1 MSKLISLQADLFP
14 KEGFNPGSGVLT
26 VLVTDEYDFTGVK
39 FEQAVNY
46 SVPAT
51 TSYGR
56 SSSYLSGSKERNIV
70 YSYIGSE
77 VRRLYDAW
85 NARMPKKEQVP
96 VITRQWV
103 DEWFRK
109 MGEDRNQWISML
121 GVAQPLDSISLGV
134 TDRGGRRITICTF
147 EEYGGKVFSQRMQ
160 SAEYNTATRSGLL
173 EALTD
178 VAVITAMAN
187 LNRLIMY
194 YSIADACGWKREL
207 SAKNRVTT
215 INSGVYLEGWELLDG
230 EVHVPDRE
238 PFLLPKDFDSWVV
251 CQAPKG
257 EANKA
262 VPWKVQWDGDSS
274 LKVRNNIRSKVSM
287 TCLIP
292 EYNWTTEYDEKR
304 TINP

>member
-1 MSKLISLQADLFP
+1 MSTPVELRADLFP
-14 KEGFNPGSGVLT
+14 KDGFNPGSGVLT
-26 VLVTDEYDFTGVK
+26 VLVTDECDFASVK

-46 SVPAT
+46 AVPAV

-56 SSSYLSGSKERNIV
+56 SSAYLSSSKERNIV
-70 YSYIGSE
+70 YSCIGTE
-77 VRRLYDAW
+77 VRKLYEAW

-96 VITRQWV
+96 VVTRQWV
-103 DEWFRK
+103 DGWFAK

-121 GVAQPLDSISLGV
+121 GVAQPMDSVSLGI

-147 EEYGGKVFSQRMQ
+147 EEYGGKLLCERVKSGQ
-160 SAEYNTATRSGLL
+160 YDTATKSGLL

-178 VAVITAMAN
+178 VAVITALAD

-207 SAKNRVTT
+207 SVKNRVTT
-215 INSGVYLEGWELLDG
+215 INSGLSLEYWELLDG

-257 EANKA
+257 EANVA
-262 VPWKVQWDGDSS
+262 IPWKVQWDDCSS
-274 LKVRNNIRSKVSM
+274 LKVRNNIRSKISM

-292 EYNWTTEYDEKR
+292 EYNWATEYDER
-304 TINP
+304 RMTNP